1 MPGGSAFGRLK
12 LLPGASTLEAAS
24 FGAAGADLPGL
35 PRQGW
40 QCEVDL
46 EAAVTAFIRNLPE
59 HGALLVFLAVLLEQG
74 GVPLPSFTVLV
85 AAGALVASGQVAPAA
100 VLAAAVAAALL
111 ANLAWYLAG
120 LRYGQKV
127 LRMLCKVSLSP
138 DTCVRMTQSIFV
150 RWGLASLL
158 FSKFIPGIS
167 LVAPPI
173 AGAIRMP
180 PLRFLAASSSGTLL
194 WAAVYLTL
202 GYLFR
207 DQIDRVFDYGR
218 EHLQVVLHVA
228 AALLLLYVAY
238 RAVQRWLIARG
249 AGVPRIGVAE
259 LRRLLDLQPRPLVLD
274 LRSDLLREGQG
285 GVPGSLP
292 VELAVLESRSQVPPY
307 DFPYDRDIVTYCA
320 CPNDVSAV
328 RAARALR
335 RRGYGRTVV
344 LRGGAEAWNAE
355 LELPVEPL
363 PVR

>member
-1 MPGGSAFGRLK
+1 M
-12 LLPGASTLEAAS
+12 
-24 FGAAGADLPGL
+24 
-35 PRQGW
+35 
-40 QCEVDL
+40 
-46 EAAVTAFIRNLPE
+46 TAFIRNLPE

-85 AAGALVASGQVAPAA
+85 AAGALVASGQVSAPA
-100 VLAAAVAAALL
+100 VLAAAVAAALV
-111 ANLAWYLAG
+111 ANLGWYLAG
-120 LRYGQKV
+120 VRFGQKV

-180 PLRFLAASSSGTLL
+180 ALRFLAASSFGTLL
-194 WAAVYLTL
+194 WASVYLAL
-202 GYLFR
+202 GYVFR

-228 AALLLLYVAY
+228 AALLLAYVAY

-249 AGVPRIGVAE
+249 GGVPRIDVAE
-259 LRRLLDLQPRPLVLD
+259 LRRLLEQQPQPLVLD
-274 LRSDLLREGQG
+274 LRSELLREDQA
-285 GVPGSLP
+285 GVPGSVP
-292 VELAVLESRSQVPPY
+292 VELAVLEARGQPAAY

-335 RRGYGRTVV
+335 RRGYARAVV
-344 LRGGAEAWNAE
+344 LRGGAEAWSAAAR
-355 LELPVEPL
+355 LPAEPL